1 MYIYIFLEIICLEPK
16 LSSAFSLI
24 FCIII
29 DWDIWIHAK
38 LYTIITISVFTTFG
52 ANDDVF

>member
-16 LSSAFSLI
+16 LSSAFSL
-24 FCIII
+24 CIIT

-38 LYTIITISVFTTFG
+38 LYTIIAISVFTTFG